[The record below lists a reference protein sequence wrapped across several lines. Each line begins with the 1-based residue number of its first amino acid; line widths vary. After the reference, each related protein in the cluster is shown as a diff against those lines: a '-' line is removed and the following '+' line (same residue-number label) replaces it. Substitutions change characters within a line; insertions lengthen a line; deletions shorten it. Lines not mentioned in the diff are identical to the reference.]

1 MDIYLATCIPFSV
14 VAVVIETLAL
24 RSVSVETCAV
34 ARSTTPDNLKISCV
48 CVASSVKAWRC
59 IYRAES
65 KVGLAR
71 YVRIVRADIVKV
83 FFFFFYDNLCIS
95 QRVHEVARANVK
107 HEPYYTIL

>member
-1 MDIYLATCIPFSV
+1 MHPFSV

-24 RSVSVETCAV
+24 RSVSVEPCAV
-34 ARSTTPDNLKISCV
+34 ARLTTPDNLKISCV

-71 YVRIVRADIVKV
+71 YVRIVRADIVKALDYACHINVGFSV
-83 FFFFFYDNLCIS
+83 FATLTTSDVLVSHFLNSCT
-95 QRVHEVARANVK
+95 RK
-107 HEPYYTIL
+107 